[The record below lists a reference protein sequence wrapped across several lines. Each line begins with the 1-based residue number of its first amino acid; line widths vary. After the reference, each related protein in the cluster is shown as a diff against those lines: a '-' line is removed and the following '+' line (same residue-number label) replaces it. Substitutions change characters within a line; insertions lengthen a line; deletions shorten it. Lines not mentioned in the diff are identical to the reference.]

1 MKCSWQEGN
10 RIRLLENGDNYY
22 PALFAAIGRAQQ
34 RVILESFIW
43 FEDDVGKQ
51 LHAVLLKA
59 AQRGVRVEVL
69 LDGYGSPDL
78 SGKLCGRADVGWRD
92 FSLLRSAPAPARH
105 AHQFISPYASQ
116 NRGD

>member
-59 AQRGVRVEVL
+59 AQRGVRVGITGRL
-69 LDGYGSPDL
+69 RLAGFKR
-78 SGKLCGRADVGWRD
+78 KLCGELTSAGVIFATTTRARD
-92 FSLLRSAPAPARH
+92 CSVCAPICFAAC
-105 AHQFISPYASQ
+105 IVKSW
-116 NRGD
+116 

>member
-22 PALFAAIGRAQQ
+22 PALFAAIDRAQQ

-78 SGKLCGRADVGWRD
+78 SESFVGELTSAGVIFATTIRARGC
-92 FSLLRSAPAPARH
+92 SACAPIYSA
-105 AHQFISPYASQ
+105 ACIVKSW
-116 NRGD
+116 

>member
-78 SGKLCGRADVGWRD
+78 SESFVGE
-92 FSLLRSAPAPARH
+92 LTSAGVIFRYYDPVSYTHLTLPTIA
-105 AHQFISPYASQ
+105 
-116 NRGD
+116 